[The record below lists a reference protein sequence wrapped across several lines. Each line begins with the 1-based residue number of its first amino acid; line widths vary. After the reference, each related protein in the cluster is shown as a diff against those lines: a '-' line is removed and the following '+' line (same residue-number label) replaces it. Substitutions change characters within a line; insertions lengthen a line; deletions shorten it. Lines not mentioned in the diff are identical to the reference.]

1 MGTYDK
7 VMALTVDD
15 ITMAICTPA
24 ELRKAGKVLII
35 QAMVKE
41 GYTVDTQT
49 RFNVNVKTGGLEI
62 RARRK
67 AQ

>member
-1 MGTYDK
+1 METYDK

-15 ITMAICTPA
+15 TTMKVCTPQ

-41 GYTVDTQT
+41 GYKVDDRT
-49 RFNVNVKTGGLEI
+49 RFNVAVKTGGLEI
-62 RARRK
+62 RARR
-67 AQ
+67 A

>member
-1 MGTYDK
+1 METYDK

-15 ITMAICTPA
+15 TTMSICTPG

-41 GYTVDTQT
+41 GYKVDEAT
-49 RFNVNVKTGGLEI
+49 RFNVYVKTGGLEI
-62 RARRK
+62 RARRT

>member
-1 MGTYDK
+1 METYDK

-15 ITMAICTPA
+15 VTISVCTPQ

-41 GYTVDTQT
+41 GYKVDEST
-49 RFNVNVKTGGLEI
+49 RFNVNVKTGGLEV
-62 RARRK
+62 RARRR
-67 AQ
+67 

>member
-1 MGTYDK
+1 METYDK

-15 ITMAICTPA
+15 VTMAVCTPA

-41 GYTVDTQT
+41 GYTVDELT

-67 AQ
+67 